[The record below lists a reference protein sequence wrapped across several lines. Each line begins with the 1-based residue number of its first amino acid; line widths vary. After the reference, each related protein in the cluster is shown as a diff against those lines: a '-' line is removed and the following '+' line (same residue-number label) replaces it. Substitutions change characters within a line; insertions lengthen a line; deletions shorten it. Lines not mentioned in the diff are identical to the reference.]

1 LTFRKAQIAMTGF
14 QDFIAWAGSQ
24 RQAAEALGLSD
35 STVSLIASGKR
46 ALLPQHVVRAEQ
58 VSGGLFRA
66 EDLLPNTEFTR
77 NEKGEV
83 IGWQVKANK
92 SE

>member
-1 LTFRKAQIAMTGF
+1 MNRF
-14 QDFIAWAGSQ
+14 QDFVTWAGSQ
-24 RQAAEALGLSD
+24 RQAAESLSLSD
-35 STVSLIASGKR
+35 STVSLILSGKR
-46 ALLPQHVVRAEQ
+46 SLLPQHVVRAEQ

-66 EDLLPNTEFTR
+66 EDLLPDTEFTR

-92 SE
+92 SD